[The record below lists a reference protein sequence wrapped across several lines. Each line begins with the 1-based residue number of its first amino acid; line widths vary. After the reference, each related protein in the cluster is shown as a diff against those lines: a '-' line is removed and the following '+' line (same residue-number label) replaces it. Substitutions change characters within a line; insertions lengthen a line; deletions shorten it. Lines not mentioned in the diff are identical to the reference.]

1 MNEVTIFENPEF
13 GKVRT
18 LQISGEPWF
27 VGKDVAEILRY
38 SDLKHCILDHVDEAD
53 RVNSKTQGR
62 NDPEF
67 GQRGTW
73 LINESGV
80 YSLIFGSKL
89 PKAKRFKRWV
99 TSEILP
105 TIRKTG
111 SYSIQNKPDSYT
123 IDDPIERAK
132 RWIEEA
138 EARKALECKIKEDEP
153 KVALAD
159 KRLDKKGCISITDA
173 TQSLNL
179 KRGYITKW
187 ARAKGYLHQCL
198 TEVNK
203 AGEKFFKVYSSDG
216 VHNQIG
222 ITEEGL
228 QFINNNIEE
237 IRSINAKS

>member
-18 LQISGEPWF
+18 ILINDEPYF
-27 VGKDVAEILRY
+27 VGKDVAEILSY
-38 SDLKHCILDHVDEAD
+38 TDTFGALKKHVDNED
-53 RVNSKTQGR
+53 KQNCQ
-62 NDPEF
+62 NDSFETP
-67 GQRGTW
+67 RGMTV
-73 LINESGV
+73 INESGL
-80 YSLIFGSKL
+80 YSLILSSKL
-89 PKAKRFKRWV
+89 PKAKKFKRWV
-99 TSEILP
+99 TSEVLP

-138 EARKALECKIKEDEP
+138 EARKALEIKIKENEP

-159 KRLDKKGCISITDA
+159 KRLDKKGCLSITDA
-173 TQSLNL
+173 TPSLNL
-179 KRGYITKW
+179 KKGYITRW
-187 ARAKGYLHQCL
+187 ARAKGFLHQSI

-203 AGEKFFKVYSSDG
+203 AGEKFFKIYSSDG
-216 VHNQIG
+216 IHNQIG

-228 QFINNNIEE
+228 NLIDNHIDE
-237 IRSINAKS
+237 IRSLNTKV

>member
-18 LQISGEPWF
+18 ILINDEPYF
-27 VGKDVAEILRY
+27 VGKDVAEILSY
-38 SDLKHCILDHVDEAD
+38 TDTFGALKKHVDNED
-53 RVNSKTQGR
+53 KQNCQ
-62 NDPEF
+62 NDSFETP
-67 GQRGTW
+67 RGMTV
-73 LINESGV
+73 INESGL
-80 YSLIFGSKL
+80 YSLILSSKL
-89 PKAKRFKRWV
+89 PKAKKFKRWV
-99 TSEILP
+99 TSEVLP

-138 EARKALECKIKEDEP
+138 EARKALEIKIKENEP

-159 KRLDKKGCISITDA
+159 KRLDKKGCLSITDA

-179 KRGYITKW
+179 KKGYITRW
-187 ARAKGYLHQCL
+187 ARAKGFLHQSI

-203 AGEKFFKVYSSDG
+203 AGEKFFKIYSSDG
-216 VHNQIG
+216 IHNQIG

-228 QFINNNIEE
+228 NLINNHIDE
-237 IRSINAKS
+237 IRSLNTKV

>member
-18 LQISGEPWF
+18 ILINDEPYF
-27 VGKDVAEILRY
+27 VGKDVAEILSY
-38 SDLKHCILDHVDEAD
+38 TDTFGALKKHVDNED
-53 RVNSKTQGR
+53 KQNCQ
-62 NDPEF
+62 NDSFETP
-67 GQRGTW
+67 RGMTV
-73 LINESGV
+73 INESGL
-80 YSLIFGSKL
+80 YSLILSSKL
-89 PKAKRFKRWV
+89 PKAKKFKRWV
-99 TSEILP
+99 TSEVLP

-138 EARKALECKIKEDEP
+138 EARKALEIKIKENEP

-159 KRLDKKGCISITDA
+159 KRLDKKGCLSITDA

-179 KRGYITKW
+179 KKGYITKW
-187 ARAKGYLHQCL
+187 ARAKGFLHQSI

-203 AGEKFFKVYSSDG
+203 AGEKFFKIYSSDG
-216 VHNQIG
+216 IHNQIG

-228 QFINNNIEE
+228 NLINNHIDE
-237 IRSINAKS
+237 IRSLNTKV

>member
-1 MNEVTIFENPEF
+1 MNEITIFENPEF

-18 LQISGEPWF
+18 TLIDGEPYF
-27 VGKDVAEILRY
+27 VGKDVAEILGY
-38 SDLKHCILDHVDEAD
+38 KDTVNALKSHVDEEDKMGWQIATP
-53 RVNSKTQGR
+53 S
-62 NDPEF
+62 
-67 GQRGTW
+67 RGNQIANI
-73 LINESGV
+73 INESGL
-80 YSLIFGSKL
+80 YSLILSSKL
-89 PKAKRFKRWV
+89 PKARKFKHWV
-99 TSEILP
+99 TSEVLP
-105 TIRKTG
+105 AIRKTG
-111 SYSIQNKPDSYT
+111 SYSMQNKPDSYT
-123 IDDPIERAK
+123 IDDPIERAR

>member
-18 LQISGEPWF
+18 ILINDEPYF
-27 VGKDVAEILRY
+27 VGKDVAEILSY
-38 SDLKHCILDHVDEAD
+38 TDTFGALKKHVDNED
-53 RVNSKTQGR
+53 KQNCQ
-62 NDPEF
+62 NDSFETP
-67 GQRGTW
+67 RGMTV
-73 LINESGV
+73 INESGL
-80 YSLIFGSKL
+80 YSLILSSKL
-89 PKAKRFKRWV
+89 PKAKKFKRWV
-99 TSEILP
+99 TSEVLP

-138 EARKALECKIKEDEP
+138 EARKALEIKIKENEP

-159 KRLDKKGCISITDA
+159 KRLDKKGCLSITDA
-173 TQSLNL
+173 TPSLNL
-179 KRGYITKW
+179 KKGYITRW
-187 ARAKGYLHQCL
+187 ARAKGFLHQSI

-203 AGEKFFKVYSSDG
+203 AGEKFFKIYSSDG
-216 VHNQIG
+216 IHNQIG

-228 QFINNNIEE
+228 NLINNHIDE
-237 IRSINAKS
+237 IRSLNTKV

>member
-18 LQISGEPWF
+18 ILINDEPYF
-27 VGKDVAEILRY
+27 VGKDVAEILSY
-38 SDLKHCILDHVDEAD
+38 TDTFGALKKHVDNED
-53 RVNSKTQGR
+53 KQNCQ
-62 NDPEF
+62 NDSFETP
-67 GQRGTW
+67 RGMTV
-73 LINESGV
+73 INESGL
-80 YSLIFGSKL
+80 YSLILSSKL
-89 PKAKRFKRWV
+89 PKAKKFKRWV
-99 TSEILP
+99 TSEVLP

-138 EARKALECKIKEDEP
+138 EARKALEIKIKENEP

-159 KRLDKKGCISITDA
+159 KRLDKKGCLSITDA

-179 KRGYITKW
+179 KKGYITRW
-187 ARAKGYLHQCL
+187 AKAKGFLHQSI

-203 AGEKFFKVYSSDG
+203 AGKNFLKYIQVMEY
-216 VHNQIG
+216 I
-222 ITEEGL
+222 
-228 QFINNNIEE
+228 
-237 IRSINAKS
+237 IR